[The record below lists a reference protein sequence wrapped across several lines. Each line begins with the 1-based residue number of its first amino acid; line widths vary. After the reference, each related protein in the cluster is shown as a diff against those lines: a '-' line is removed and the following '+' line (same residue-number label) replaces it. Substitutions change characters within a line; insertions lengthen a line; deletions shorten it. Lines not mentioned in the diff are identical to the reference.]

1 LTTTAVT
8 THVAASAI
16 DPLHADFLT
25 ILPRIELHGRV
36 YFRHKKPDK
45 RDEAIAEMVA
55 LAWKSFVN
63 CVRNGKNPLDFPMA
77 LARRA
82 AQAVHNGR
90 RLCGQERIKDVLS
103 PRAQQQHNFTVVSLP
118 EGSSLNGNVFDD
130 ALIDNTQTPVPDQVS
145 FRIDFPAWRL
155 TRSDRDRRVIDDL
168 MVGERTMD
176 VADKHGLTAARI
188 SQLRRDFYLDWQR
201 YCAVEDELPS

>member
-1 LTTTAVT
+1 LTTTANP
-8 THVAASAI
+8 HI
-16 DPLHADFLT
+16 DQLHAAFLT

-36 YFRHKKPDK
+36 YFRHKKPEK

-63 CVRNGKNPLDFPMA
+63 CVRNGKNPLEFPMA

-82 AQAVHNGR
+82 AQGVHNGR

-118 EGSSLNGNVFDD
+118 EGSSFHGNVFDE
-130 ALIDNTQTPVPDQVS
+130 ALIDNTQTPVPEQIC
-145 FRIDFPAWRL
+145 FRLDFPAWRL

-168 MVGERTMD
+168 MLGERTKD
-176 VADKHGLTAARI
+176 VADKHGLTAGRV
-188 SQLRRDFYLDWQR
+188 SQLRLDFYLDWQH
-201 YCAVEDELPS
+201 YCGVEDELPS

>member
-1 LTTTAVT
+1 MTTAAT
-8 THVAASAI
+8 TPATSNPT
-16 DPLHADFLT
+16 DQLHAAFLT

-36 YFRHKKPDK
+36 YFRHKKGDK
-45 RDEAIAEMVA
+45 RDAAIAEMVA

-63 CVRNGKNPLDFPMA
+63 CVRNGKNPLEFPMA

-90 RLCGQERIKDVLS
+90 RLCGQEKIKDVLS
-103 PRAQQQHNFTVVSLP
+103 PRAQQHHNFTVVSLP
-118 EGSSLNGNVFDD
+118 EGSSLNGNVFDE

-155 TRSDRDRRVIDDL
+155 TRSYRDRRVIDNL
-168 MVGERTMD
+168 MLGERTMD
-176 VADKHGLTAARI
+176 VADKYGLTAARI
-188 SQLRRDFYLDWQR
+188 SQLRRDFCQDWERFCNLD
-201 YCAVEDELPS
+201 DELQG

>member
-1 LTTTAVT
+1 LTTTAAT
-8 THVAASAI
+8 THTPSHAT
-16 DPLHADFLT
+16 DHLHAAFLT

-36 YFRHKKPDK
+36 YFRHKKGDK

-63 CVRNGKNPLDFPMA
+63 CVRNGKNPLEFPMA

-82 AQAVHNGR
+82 AQGVHNGR
-90 RLCGQERIKDVLS
+90 RLCGQEKIKDVLS

-118 EGSSLNGNVFDD
+118 EGSSLHGNVFDE

-155 TRSDRDRRVIDDL
+155 TRSERDRRVIDDL
-168 MVGERTMD
+168 MLGERTLD
-176 VADKHGLTAARI
+176 VADKHGLTAGRV
-188 SQLRRDFYLDWQR
+188 SQLRRDFQQDWERFCNLD
-201 YCAVEDELPS
+201 DELQG

>member
-1 LTTTAVT
+1 LTTAT
-8 THVAASAI
+8 THTP
-16 DPLHADFLT
+16 DQLHAAFLT
-25 ILPRIELHGRV
+25 ILPRIQLHGRV
-36 YFRHKKPDK
+36 YFRHKKPEK

-63 CVRNGKNPLDFPMA
+63 CARNGKNPLEFPMA

-90 RLCGQERIKDVLS
+90 RLCGQEKIKDVLS

-118 EGSSLNGNVFDD
+118 EGSSLNGNVFDE
-130 ALIDNTQTPVPDQVS
+130 ALIDNTQTPVPEQVS
-145 FRIDFPAWRL
+145 FRLDFPAWRL

-168 MVGERTMD
+168 MRGERTLD
-176 VADKHGLTAARI
+176 VADKHGLTAGRV
-188 SQLRRDFYLDWQR
+188 SQLRRDFQQDWER
-201 YCAVEDELPS
+201 FCGETDEPQA

>member
-1 LTTTAVT
+1 LTTAAAT
-8 THVAASAI
+8 TPATSCPTDH
-16 DPLHADFLT
+16 LHAAFLT

-63 CVRNGKNPLDFPMA
+63 CVRNGKNPLEFPMA

-90 RLCGQERIKDVLS
+90 RLCGQEKIKDVLS
-103 PRAQQQHNFTVVSLP
+103 PRAQQHHNFTVVSLP
-118 EGSSLNGNVFDD
+118 EGSSLNGNVFDE

-168 MVGERTMD
+168 MRGERTLD

-201 YCAVEDELPS
+201 YCAVEDELLS

>member
-1 LTTTAVT
+1 MDAP
-8 THVAASAI
+8 ARS
-16 DPLHADFLT
+16 PEELHAAFLT
-25 ILPRIELHGRV
+25 ILPRIELHGRCF
-36 YFRHKKPDK
+36 FRHKKGDK

-63 CVRNGKNPLDFPMA
+63 CARNGKDATTFPMA
-77 LARRA
+77 LARFA

-90 RLCGQERIKDVLS
+90 RLCGQEKIKDVLS
-103 PRAQQQHNFTVVSLP
+103 PRAQREHNFTVVSLP
-118 EGSSLNGNVFDD
+118 EGSSLNGNIFDE
-130 ALIDNTQTPVPDQVS
+130 ALIDNTRTPVDEQVA
-145 FRIDFPAWRL
+145 FRLDFPAWRR

-188 SQLRRDFYLDWQR
+188 SQLRRDFYQDWTKFGGLDEQLQ
-201 YCAVEDELPS
+201 A